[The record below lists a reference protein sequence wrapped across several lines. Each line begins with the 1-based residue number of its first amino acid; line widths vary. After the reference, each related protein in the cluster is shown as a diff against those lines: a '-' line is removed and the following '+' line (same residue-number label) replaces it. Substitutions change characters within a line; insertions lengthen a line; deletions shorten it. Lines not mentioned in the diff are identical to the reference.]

1 MLRSAL
7 RRVRPSLDRGRR
19 VYGRAGS
26 DEGAGVLEYIGVAT
40 IVGLIVAALLVM
52 PLGATLSGAVKQAIC
67 KLTNGSCG
75 YDRPV
80 PKCTTATRDRTVGAA
95 ATVFFVK
102 GGHDDK
108 YTIVEYGDGTAEVR
122 LADSYQLGVSGT
134 LGAKVDLA
142 AIAKE
147 LKAKGYA
154 EGSLSGTGGYQTVY
168 TFPSHEAAEAWVD
181 RNRGVLDHITNA
193 VGGVTADALDQG
205 LNWIKR
211 KTGWGN
217 QDDARAPDAVV
228 VDLGAQATVGGGYG
242 LSTLAGVSGDG
253 KGVVNGSLKIN
264 SDGTQEFTGSF
275 DVEGNANGA
284 LAFVTGKLGFTGS
297 AQYVVSYDKDGN
309 PTQLTIVGEY
319 GGNGGIGTEKAGLPV
334 SKGGN
339 VSYGG
344 KGDKGSKT
352 NHSYTINLENPANRA
367 AFEQAFVTAG
377 PVALP
382 RPTQHY
388 ITTGGVPIPDPVEL
402 ASQLT
407 PLIDRISKDA
417 VYVRS
422 EYDTDSMGGTIGAAG
437 EGFGLEGTYKG
448 SSSTLTSAQSQDFSV
463 PSSRLTDMAGCTP

>member
-1 MLRSAL
+1 MLTSAL
-7 RRVRPSLDRGRR
+7 RRARRSSGR
-19 VYGRAGS
+19 
-26 DEGAGVLEYIGVAT
+26 DEGAGVIEYIGVAT
-40 IVGLIVAALLVM
+40 VVALIVAALLVM

-108 YTIVEYGDGTAEVR
+108 YVIIEYGDGTAEVR

-154 EGSLSGTGGYQTVY
+154 EGSLSGTGGYQTIY

-181 RNRGVLDHITNA
+181 RNRGVLDHIANA
-193 VGGVTADALDQG
+193 VGGVTTDALDQG

-217 QDDARAPDAVV
+217 QDDARSPDAVV

-242 LSTLAGVSGDG
+242 MSTLAGVSADG
-253 KGVVNGSLKIN
+253 KGVVNGSLRIN
-264 SDGTQEFTGSF
+264 GDGTKQFTGSF

-284 LAFVTGKLGFTGS
+284 LAFVSGKLGITGK
-297 AQYVVSYDKDGN
+297 AQYVVSYDKSGK
-309 PTQLTIVGEY
+309 PTRLTVIGEY
-319 GGNGGIGTEKAGLPV
+319 GGNGGIGTQKSGLPV
-334 SKGGN
+334 SQTGKA
-339 VSYGG
+339 SYGG
-344 KGDKGSKT
+344 KGDKGTKT
-352 NHSYTINLENPANRA
+352 SHSYTLNLENPANRA
-367 AFEQAFVTAG
+367 AFDQAFITAG

-388 ITTGGVPIPDPVEL
+388 ITTGAVPLPDPVEL
-402 ASQLT
+402 ADQIT
-407 PLIDRISKDA
+407 PLIDRISADA

-422 EYDTDSMGGTIGAAG
+422 EYDTSSMGGTIGAAG

-448 SSSTLTSAQSQDFSV
+448 SDSTLTSAQSQDFSV
-463 PSSRLTDMAGCTP
+463 PSSTLTDMAGCAP